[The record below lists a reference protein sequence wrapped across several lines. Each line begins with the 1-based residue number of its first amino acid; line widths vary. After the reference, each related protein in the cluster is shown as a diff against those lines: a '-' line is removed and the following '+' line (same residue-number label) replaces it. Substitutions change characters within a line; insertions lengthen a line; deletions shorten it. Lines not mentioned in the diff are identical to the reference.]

1 MAAIALA
8 RALDRQGKTS
18 GAIEILP
25 PMVEPRSGDR
35 DDLELD
41 LQLAGLYRK
50 VGREEEAERLEARV
64 QNQLAYADADD
75 VLLTEL
81 LYHRNEQ

>member
-1 MAAIALA
+1 
-8 RALDRQGKTS
+8 
-18 GAIEILP
+18 
-25 PMVEPRSGDR
+25 MVEPRSGGR

-41 LQLAGLYRK
+41 LELARCYRK
-50 VGREEEAERLEARV
+50 VGKDKEAERLEAQV

-75 VLLTEL
+75 VLLAKL